1 MLRNISKLIIY
12 VQDDNSVEKAMH
24 DKPFFFQSDTLQNN
38 ISPGS
43 NENQNSQNL
52 DSKNELVKL
61 PYTQKKY
68 SLIFNFPA
76 IWENIFYIT
85 M

>member
-1 MLRNISKLIIY
+1 MYLLFYTKL
-12 VQDDNSVEKAMH
+12 
-24 DKPFFFQSDTLQNN
+24 FFQSYIVEND

-43 NENQNSQNL
+43 KRNQNSQNL

-85 M
+85 MWTYEENMYEAGLIHEIH